1 MWQATTNLGFNALL
15 SFNSSFT
22 IALFYFENLG
32 RKKKKKHVKEE
43 EGWMGQF
50 K

>member
-15 SFNSSFT
+15 SFDSSFT

-32 RKKKKKHVKEE
+32 RKNEKHVKEDG
-43 EGWMGQF
+43 GWVGQF